1 MSTKG
6 GILVGDGSGAPSVLS
21 VGDDDYVLTAD
32 SSQATGVKWA
42 ASAGAVSGNTFAT
55 DLKIGRDSDNHID
68 FTTDN
73 QIHVNVN
80 NGQKISVKDN
90 EIDVNVETNIN
101 DNLNVYGDI
110 NINSGKLIMPDV
122 TAGKILVADGT
133 SYQEVALSGDATIAT
148 NGALT
153 IANDAVQASML
164 NDDIISGQSA
174 LDGANIAQGDE
185 FIFSHV
191 RNNNQSYI

>member
-1 MSTKG
+1 
-6 GILVGDGSGAPSVLS
+6 
-21 VGDDDYVLTAD
+21 
-32 SSQATGVKWA
+32 
-42 ASAGAVSGNTFAT
+42 
-55 DLKIGRDSDNHID
+55 
-68 FTTDN
+68 
-73 QIHVNVN
+73 
-80 NGQKISVKDN
+80 
-90 EIDVNVETNIN
+90 
-101 DNLNVYGDI
+101 
-110 NINSGKLIMPDV
+110 MPDV

-185 FIFSHV
+185 FIFSDSGTITKV
-191 RNNNQSYI
+191 TFSNLEDSIFGNISGDATIAAGGALTIANDAVQAIC